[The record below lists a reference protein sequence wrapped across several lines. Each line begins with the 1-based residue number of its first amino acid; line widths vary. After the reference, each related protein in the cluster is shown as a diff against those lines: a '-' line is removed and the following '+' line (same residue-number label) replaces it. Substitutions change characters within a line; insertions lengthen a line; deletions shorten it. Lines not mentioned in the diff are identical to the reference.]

1 MEEEEIVAGALM
13 MERLAS
19 TNICERHFSSHL
31 SDTLINRRFRAMFG
45 VSSRT
50 AHLLWVT
57 LDIDTLGPRG
67 GKRIHL
73 LWMLMFLK
81 EYCTQDSLSGICGV
95 TRKTFRL
102 WVDVFLERVSSLNL
116 VSFIGAYEVIVT
128 ECQLQWIITN

>member
-1 MEEEEIVAGALM
+1 M

-95 TRKTFRL
+95 TRKTRKFYMISCRCVPIPL
-102 WVDVFLERVSSLNL
+102 FCANSAFCANSGFCADSAFCPNFAFCPNST
-116 VSFIGAYEVIVT
+116 FH
-128 ECQLQWIITN
+128 C

>member
-1 MEEEEIVAGALM
+1 
-13 MERLAS
+13 
-19 TNICERHFSSHL
+19 
-31 SDTLINRRFRAMFG
+31 MFG

-95 TRKTFRL
+95 TRKTFHL

-116 VSFIGAYEVIVT
+116 VSFIGAYELRVT
-128 ECQLQWIITN
+128 EC